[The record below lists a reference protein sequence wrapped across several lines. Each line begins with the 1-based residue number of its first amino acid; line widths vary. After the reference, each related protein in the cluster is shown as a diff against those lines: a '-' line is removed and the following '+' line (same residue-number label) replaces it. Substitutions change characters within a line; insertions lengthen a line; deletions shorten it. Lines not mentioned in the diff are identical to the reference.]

1 MLSRVVLFGVFLV
14 GSAAL
19 ANAMPLDS
27 PDTVYIDGTPCNRAC
42 QAYMAWSRQVLSG
55 RAAAQSPAGVAAPR
69 AATTVAAKPK
79 PAAHDPARQ
88 AATTAGRPSR
98 DKVARTRQPDMG
110 AAPVPVTKPADMASR
125 AVANPAVTPPAVTG
139 SVSPVPADSSPA
151 PTSPADPSPADPS
164 PANPS
169 PANPSPAN
177 ASAANPSPA
186 NKPVDDIAATQPST
200 DTAAAGPAEK
210 PAERTAGL
218 QQPTLASTPP
228 DSADHAAPPSE
239 PPANTPSDAGSKSG
253 STTST
258 TTNSKPAINTKR
270 LQDQVTAATALAEQL
285 TSTTAAGPELRAMNG
300 SSQDD
305 KATIS
310 TGSSAV
316 PSPEISETWVVL
328 VISRPDIKAVADLAG
343 KDVAIDGKRSGSA
356 NDVRVALVAAG
367 ATEVHVSSADT
378 KAIERV
384 MNGEV
389 PAAVLSLVSPDA
401 AETFPEIGGYKVFRV
416 PLSPSSKAPKDKP

>member
-79 PAAHDPARQ
+79 PAAHDAARQ
-88 AATTAGRPSR
+88 AATTAGRASR

-151 PTSPADPSPADPS
+151 PTSPADPSPA
-164 PANPS
+164 
-169 PANPSPAN
+169 N

-186 NKPVDDIAATQPST
+186 NKPVDDIAAAQPST
-200 DTAAAGPAEK
+200 DAAAAGPADK

-218 QQPTLASTPP
+218 QQPTLATTPP
-228 DSADHAAPPSE
+228 DSADHAAPPPE
-239 PPANTPSDAGSKSG
+239 PPANAPSDAGSKSG

-285 TSTTAAGPELRAMNG
+285 TSTAAAGPELRALNG

-416 PLSPSSKAPKDKP
+416 PLSPSSSKAPQDKP

>member
-69 AATTVAAKPK
+69 AATPVAAKPK

-88 AATTAGRPSR
+88 AATTAGRPNR
-98 DKVARTRQPDMG
+98 DKVARTRQPDVG
-110 AAPVPVTKPADMASR
+110 AVPVQPADMASR
-125 AVANPAVTPPAVTG
+125 ANANPAATPPAVTG

-151 PTSPADPSPADPS
+151 PTSPANPSPADS
-164 PANPS
+164 
-169 PANPSPAN
+169 
-177 ASAANPSPA
+177 SPA
-186 NKPVDDIAATQPST
+186 NKPVDDIAAAQPST
-200 DTAAAGPAEK
+200 DIAAASPAEK

-285 TSTTAAGPELRAMNG
+285 TSTAAAGPELRAMNG

-343 KDVAIDGKRSGSA
+343 KDVAIDGKRSGST

-416 PLSPSSKAPKDKP
+416 PLSPSSSKAPQDKP

>member
-1 MLSRVVLFGVFLV
+1 M
-14 GSAAL
+14 
-19 ANAMPLDS
+19 
-27 PDTVYIDGTPCNRAC
+27 
-42 QAYMAWSRQVLSG
+42 
-55 RAAAQSPAGVAAPR
+55 
-69 AATTVAAKPK
+69 
-79 PAAHDPARQ
+79 
-88 AATTAGRPSR
+88 
-98 DKVARTRQPDMG
+98 
-110 AAPVPVTKPADMASR
+110 
-125 AVANPAVTPPAVTG
+125 G

-151 PTSPADPSPADPS
+151 PTSTANPSPANPSPADPSPADPS
-164 PANPS
+164 PAN
-169 PANPSPAN
+169 
-177 ASAANPSPA
+177 
-186 NKPVDDIAATQPST
+186 KPVDDIAAAQPST
-200 DTAAAGPAEK
+200 DTAAAAAGPADK

-218 QQPTLASTPP
+218 QQPTLATTPP
-228 DSADHAAPPSE
+228 DSADHAAPPPE
-239 PPANTPSDAGSKSG
+239 PPANAPSDAGSKSG
-253 STTST
+253 STTSI

-285 TSTTAAGPELRAMNG
+285 TSTAAAGPELRAMNG

-416 PLSPSSKAPKDKP
+416 PLSPSSSKAPQDKP

>member
-88 AATTAGRPSR
+88 AATTAGRPNR
-98 DKVARTRQPDMG
+98 DKVARTRQPDVG
-110 AAPVPVTKPADMASR
+110 AVPVQPADMASR
-125 AVANPAVTPPAVTG
+125 ANANPAATPPAVTG

-151 PTSPADPSPADPS
+151 PTSPADPSPA
-164 PANPS
+164 
-169 PANPSPAN
+169 N
-177 ASAANPSPA
+177 ASAANTSPA

-218 QQPTLASTPP
+218 QQPTLATTPP
-228 DSADHAAPPSE
+228 DSADHAAPPPE
-239 PPANTPSDAGSKSG
+239 PPANAPSDAGSKSG

-285 TSTTAAGPELRAMNG
+285 TSTAAARPELRAMNG

-310 TGSSAV
+310 TGTSAV

-416 PLSPSSKAPKDKP
+416 PLSPSSSKAPQDKP

>member
-1 MLSRVVLFGVFLV
+1 MLSRVVLVGAFLV

-55 RAAAQSPAGVAAPR
+55 RAAQSPAGAAGVR
-69 AATTVAAKPK
+69 SATTVPAKPK

-88 AATTAGRPSR
+88 AATNAGRPSR
-98 DKVARTRQPDMG
+98 DKVARTRQPDV
-110 AAPVPVTKPADMASR
+110 AVKQRADTASR
-125 AVANPAVTPPAVTG
+125 AVANPAATPPSVTS
-139 SVSPVPADSSPA
+139 SVSPSPADSSAA
-151 PTSPADPSPADPS
+151 PTSLAPAG
-164 PANPS
+164 PANP
-169 PANPSPAN
+169 
-177 ASAANPSPA
+177 SAANPSPA
-186 NKPVDDIAATQPST
+186 NKSVDDIAAAQPST
-200 DTAAAGPAEK
+200 ETTAAGPADK

-218 QQPTLASTPP
+218 QQPTLTTSP
-228 DSADHAAPPSE
+228 DSADHAAPPPE

-258 TTNSKPAINTKR
+258 TTTSKPGVSTKR

-285 TSTTAAGPELRAMNG
+285 TSTAAARPELQAMNG
-300 SSQDD
+300 PSQDD
-305 KATIS
+305 KARMS

-316 PSPEISETWVVL
+316 PSPDVSETWVAL
-328 VISRPDIKAVADLAG
+328 VISRPDVKAVADLAG
-343 KDVAIDGKRSGSA
+343 KDVAIDGKRSGSV
-356 NDVRVALVAAG
+356 NDVRLALVAAG
-367 ATEVHVSSADT
+367 ASEVHVSSADT
-378 KAIERV
+378 KAIERL

-389 PAAVLSLVSPDA
+389 PAAVLTLVSPDA

-416 PLSPSSKAPKDKP
+416 PLSPSSKAPQDKP

>member
-69 AATTVAAKPK
+69 AGTTVAAKPK

-88 AATTAGRPSR
+88 AAATAGRPNR
-98 DKVARTRQPDMG
+98 DKVARTRQPDVG

-139 SVSPVPADSSPA
+139 SVSPVPADSSLA
-151 PTSPADPSPADPS
+151 PISLADPS

-169 PANPSPAN
+169 AANPSAAN
-177 ASAANPSPA
+177 PSAANPSPA
-186 NKPVDDIAATQPST
+186 NKPVDDIAAAQPST
-200 DTAAAGPAEK
+200 NTAAAAPADK

-218 QQPTLASTPP
+218 QQPTLATTPP
-228 DSADHAAPPSE
+228 DSADHPAPPPE
-239 PPANTPSDAGSKSG
+239 PPANAPSDAGSKSG
-253 STTST
+253 STTSI

-285 TSTTAAGPELRAMNG
+285 TSTAAAGPELRALNG

-416 PLSPSSKAPKDKP
+416 PLSPSSSKAPQDKP

>member
-14 GSAAL
+14 GSASL

-69 AATTVAAKPK
+69 AATTVMAKPK

-151 PTSPADPSPADPS
+151 PTSRADPS
-164 PANPS
+164 PANP
-169 PANPSPAN
+169 NPAN

-210 PAERTAGL
+210 PVERTAGL
-218 QQPTLASTPP
+218 QQPTLATTPP
-228 DSADHAAPPSE
+228 DSADHAAPPPG
-239 PPANTPSDAGSKSG
+239 PPANAPSDAGSKSG

-285 TSTTAAGPELRAMNG
+285 TSTAAAGPELRAMNG

-316 PSPEISETWVVL
+316 PSPEISEMWVVL

-416 PLSPSSKAPKDKP
+416 PLSPSSSKAPQDKP

>member
-55 RAAAQSPAGVAAPR
+55 RAAAQSPAVVAAPR

-88 AATTAGRPSR
+88 AATTDRRPSR

-151 PTSPADPSPADPS
+151 PISPAPTSPADPSPA
-164 PANPS
+164 
-169 PANPSPAN
+169 N
-177 ASAANPSPA
+177 ASA
-186 NKPVDDIAATQPST
+186 NKPVDDIAAAQPST
-200 DTAAAGPAEK
+200 NTAAAAPADK

-218 QQPTLASTPP
+218 QQPTLATTPP
-228 DSADHAAPPSE
+228 DSADHAAPPPE
-239 PPANTPSDAGSKSG
+239 PPANAPSDAGSKSG
-253 STTST
+253 STTSI

-285 TSTTAAGPELRAMNG
+285 TSTAAAGPELRAMNG

-343 KDVAIDGKRSGSA
+343 KDVALDGKRSGSA

-416 PLSPSSKAPKDKP
+416 PLSPSSSKAPQDKP